1 MTRDDTRRKK
11 KKSNKSANKW
21 KYQDLVRFDGNKRK
35 RKVICSVRGQLN
47 KKQGSLRLT
56 IRRGGGSGGG
66 GYKLVNT
73 GGMKVHILSSL
84 KVPVK
89 RFGCP
94 ICPNSVFSRK
104 AGLLV
109 HMAVKHP
116 HKAST
121 TQERLKCSVCGKQSH
136 KPLAAFIHR
145 ASHRARGTFS
155 CRRCSSRF
163 WNATLLHRHK
173 VSCRRRAKGLQRG
186 EANRL
191 KFAERTRERQT
202 QEGQGEA
209 PYPQG
214 PYRY

>member
-1 MTRDDTRRKK
+1 
-11 KKSNKSANKW
+11 
-21 KYQDLVRFDGNKRK
+21 
-35 RKVICSVRGQLN
+35 
-47 KKQGSLRLT
+47 
-56 IRRGGGSGGG
+56 
-66 GYKLVNT
+66 
-73 GGMKVHILSSL
+73 MKVQILSSL

-116 HKAST
+116 QKAST
-121 TQERLKCSVCGKQSH
+121 TQERLSCSVCGKQSH
-136 KPLAAFIHR
+136 RPLAAFIHR

-155 CRRCSSRF
+155 CRRCSARF
-163 WNATLLHRHK
+163 WNAALLHRHK

-186 EANRL
+186 DAKRL
-191 KFAERTRERQT
+191 KLSKKPGERQT
-202 QEGQGEA
+202 CEGQEEM
-209 PYPQG
+209 PFLQG